1 MLGDQLGEERGKISG
16 HRVVR
21 SGAGGPRM
29 EITFQAAGKIIGI
42 DYQNVGTYW
51 AAMRPGGFLYGE
63 GQGIVMTKDGD
74 SVVWVGQGAGHFKPG
89 GGVSWRGAVYYE
101 TSAPRLARLN
111 GIAVAYEHET
121 DASDNCSTKY
131 WEWK

>member
-1 MLGDQLGEERGKISG
+1 EERGKISG

-29 EITFQAAGKIIGI
+29 EVTFEATGKMLGVEHRNI
-42 DYQNVGTYW
+42 GTYW

-63 GQGIVMTKDGD
+63 GQGMLMTKDGD
-74 SVVWVGQGAGHFKPG
+74 SVVWVGQGTGHFKAG
-89 GGVSWRGAVYYE
+89 GGIQWRGAVYFE
-101 TSAPRLARLN
+101 TSSQKMARLN
-111 GIAVAYEHET
+111 GAAAVYEHET
-121 DASDNCSTKY
+121 DASENVATKY